1 MSIVWFALLA
11 VAFFVFIVLPQRRKM
26 AAFAE
31 MQQRL
36 VEGDDVI
43 LTSGIYGTI
52 VALADEQVDVQIAP
66 DVVVRVAR
74 VAIGQVRML
83 PEDEEFGDGD
93 EVIDIADSVVP
104 DSATQNDTNDEA
116 EKRAGA

>member
-31 MQQRL
+31 MQNRL
-36 VEGDDVI
+36 VEGDEVI
-43 LTSGIYGTI
+43 LTSGIYATV

-66 DVVVRVAR
+66 EVVIRVAR
-74 VAIGQVRML
+74 VAIGQVRAL
-83 PEDEEFGDGD
+83 RDAD
-93 EVIDIADSVVP
+93 EVIDIV
-104 DSATQNDTNDEA
+104 DSAERDSAPLPDNTDEA

>member
-1 MSIVWFALLA
+1 MSIIWFGLLA
-11 VAFFVFIVLPQRRKM
+11 TAFFVFVVLPQRRKL

-31 MQQRL
+31 MQRQL

-74 VAIGQVRML
+74 AAIGQVRAL
-83 PEDEEFGDGD
+83 PDDD
-93 EVIDIADSVVP
+93 A
-104 DSATQNDTNDEA
+104 ATTDAATTDAANGATSE
-116 EKRAGA
+116 AGA

>member
-1 MSIVWFALLA
+1 MSIMWFALLA

-31 MQQRL
+31 MQSRL

-52 VALADEQVDVQIAP
+52 VALGDEQVDVEIAP
-66 DVVVRVAR
+66 EVVVRVAR
-74 VAIGQVRML
+74 VAIGQVRVMSDD
-83 PEDEEFGDGD
+83 EDDVGTSSAADWAD
-93 EVIDIADSVVP
+93 E
-104 DSATQNDTNDEA
+104 TDEA
-116 EKRAGA
+116 ENGAGA